1 MNILRLRGALDEAI
15 EALTKARLILDEEA
29 HYAPTSREATLLELA
44 AQGNDRSQ
52 VAKLMGLSVPRVA
65 QIVAHLKAQ
74 GVDVPTPRTNTRRVK
89 ARREAQSRVDYLRA
103 KLTMLEVADDEK
115 SPSQETIDATQ
126 ELEQAEEY
134 LRSL

>member
-1 MNILRLRGALDEAI
+1 
-15 EALTKARLILDEEA
+15 
-29 HYAPTSREATLLELA
+29 
-44 AQGNDRSQ
+44 
-52 VAKLMGLSVPRVA
+52 
-65 QIVAHLKAQ
+65 
-74 GVDVPTPRTNTRRVK
+74 VDVPTPRTNTRRVK

>member
-29 HYAPTSREATLLELA
+29 HYTPTSREDTLLALA

-52 VAKLMGLSVPRVA
+52 VAKAMGLSVPRVA
-65 QIVAHLKAQ
+65 QIVAHLKAH
-74 GVDVPTPRTNTRRVK
+74 GVDVPTPRTNTRRVR
-89 ARREAQSRVDYLRA
+89 ARRDAQSRVDYLRA

-126 ELEQAEEY
+126 ELERAEEY
-134 LRSL
+134 LQSL

>member
-1 MNILRLRGALDEAI
+1 MNIPRLRGALDEAI

-29 HYAPTSREATLLELA
+29 HYAPTSREVTLIELA

-74 GVDVPTPRTNTRRVK
+74 GVYVPTPRTNTRRVK